1 MCIRDRNKTEETI
14 TVQAIPSLST
24 DDTIYSAVNN
34 ILNAKDFG
42 VAPGNEDNTTQLQT
56 AADALSDQGG
66 GILFLPPGSYQL
78 LGTVSL
84 KENVNLF
91 GVSNEYGKNSVTTLK
106 TPQDLYNDT
115 CMVLLAGNN
124 TCLLYTSRCV

>member
-66 GILFLPPGSYQL
+66 GILFLPPGSYQS
-78 LGTVSL
+78 VSYTHL
-84 KENVNLF
+84 YCLF
-91 GVSNEYGKNSVTTLK
+91 PK
-106 TPQDLYNDT
+106 DT
-115 CMVLLAGNN
+115 CYYITIL
-124 TCLLYTSRCV
+124 